1 MGRVMG
7 TVRFFDAK
15 KGYGGIIGDDGNNYL
30 FFYRD
35 VLRKNKYLKAKQRVL
50 FGTVKDAHGIRAV
63 EVKVIGK

>member
-1 MGRVMG
+1 MGRIMG
-7 TVRFFDAK
+7 TVKFFSAE
-15 KGYGGIIGDDGNNYL
+15 KGYGGIIGDDGHNYL